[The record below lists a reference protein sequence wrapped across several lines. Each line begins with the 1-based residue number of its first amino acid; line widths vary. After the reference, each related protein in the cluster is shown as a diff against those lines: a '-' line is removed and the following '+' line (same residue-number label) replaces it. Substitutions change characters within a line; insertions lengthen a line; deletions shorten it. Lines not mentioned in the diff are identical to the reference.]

1 MGLLVLY
8 YVSQLA
14 LICVMINKF
23 SRLYFTVS
31 GNSKVCLNWTLP
43 PVVELREVI
52 NVLLTLFPQSALYG
66 RISGSPWYRP

>member
-14 LICVMINKF
+14 LICVMIGKF

-31 GNSKVCLNWTLP
+31 CNSKVCLNWTLP
-43 PVVELREVI
+43 PVVKLREVI
-52 NVLLTLFPQSALYG
+52 NVLLTLFPRSALYG
-66 RISGSPWYRP
+66 RISGSSWYRP